1 MYMKYL
7 ILFKRSLPCI
17 QTCSTLLYSNLLY
30 FISFCLKVV
39 LPLAAEAPKPIV
51 QMNKSG
57 RGGNNRGRG
66 SGRGGRGRGRGE
78 VQAVGESRS
87 GDIES
92 DEVQNPMQMQTR
104 PRS

>member
-1 MYMKYL
+1 MFYL
-7 ILFKRSLPCI
+7 ILFF
-17 QTCSTLLYSNLLY
+17 T
-30 FISFCLKVV
+30 KVV

-51 QMNKSG
+51 LSKN
-57 RGGNNRGRG
+57 
-66 SGRGGRGRGRGE
+66 GGRGRGGGIGGGRGGGR
-78 VQAVGESRS
+78 VQSATESRS

>member
-1 MYMKYL
+1 
-7 ILFKRSLPCI
+7 
-17 QTCSTLLYSNLLY
+17 
-30 FISFCLKVV
+30 
-39 LPLAAEAPKPIV
+39 
-51 QMNKSG
+51 MNKSG

-66 SGRGGRGRGRGE
+66 SGRGGRGRGRGRGE
-78 VQAVGESRS
+78 VQAVGENRS

>member
-1 MYMKYL
+1 M
-7 ILFKRSLPCI
+7 
-17 QTCSTLLYSNLLY
+17 
-30 FISFCLKVV
+30 
-39 LPLAAEAPKPIV
+39 AAEAPKPIV

>member
-1 MYMKYL
+1 
-7 ILFKRSLPCI
+7 
-17 QTCSTLLYSNLLY
+17 
-30 FISFCLKVV
+30 
-39 LPLAAEAPKPIV
+39 
-51 QMNKSG
+51 MNNSG

-66 SGRGGRGRGRGE
+66 SGRGGRGRGRGRGE
-78 VQAVGESRS
+78 VQAVGENRS